1 MHAINLINKIA
12 YCTSVLAEKWDFA
25 LLSFVM
31 RKMGKIIVLIQN
43 VTFPKILAQFM
54 LNLLICYPH
63 HILYAIQ
70 TSNYHMYTLYILES
84 CPNFRGI
91 ALLLQPVIFS
101 QCVHLRLGYRFHA
114 LFNVCSDCDDTV
126 PLSSS
131 S

>member
-1 MHAINLINKIA
+1 MKINFLSENVLMHAINLINKIA

-54 LNLLICYPH
+54 LNPH
-63 HILYAIQ
+63 HIHYAIHVQ

-91 ALLLQPVIFS
+91 AQLCFE
-101 QCVHLRLGYRFHA
+101 
-114 LFNVCSDCDDTV
+114 
-126 PLSSS
+126 
-131 S
+131 